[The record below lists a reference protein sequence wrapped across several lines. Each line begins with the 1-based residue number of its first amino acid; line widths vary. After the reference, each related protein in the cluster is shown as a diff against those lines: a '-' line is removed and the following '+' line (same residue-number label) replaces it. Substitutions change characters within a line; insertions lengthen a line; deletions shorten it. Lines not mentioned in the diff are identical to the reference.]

1 MPSMLHAYCQVRSL
15 TQRAHGRAAL
25 AIRLHARAQ
34 CTNGPAAV
42 HTLADR
48 WDGRSIARPR
58 QTDEW
63 LAHANEW
70 LVRQPV
76 RNRVVTDCAS
86 GAAGGHCRGVIGV
99 TVDPAAKTAA
109 ANAAGAAAA
118 LAGACAVSVQ
128 MWTGAS
134 PVPVQMWTGVGPV
147 PVQMWTGVQHVTMR
161 HARLAAGTP

>member
-1 MPSMLHAYCQVRSL
+1 MQNGL
-15 TQRAHGRAAL
+15 
-25 AIRLHARAQ
+25 
-34 CTNGPAAV
+34 CTNGPGYT
-42 HTLADR
+42 HGPTE
-48 WDGRSIARPR
+48 WDDHCAPR

-70 LVRQPV
+70 FVRQPV

-99 TVDPAAKTAA
+99 TVDPAAKAAA

-118 LAGACAVSVQ
+118 LAGACAVPVQ

-134 PVPVQMWTGVGPV
+134 PVPVQMWTGV
-147 PVQMWTGVQHVTMR
+147 QHVTMR
-161 HARLAAGTP
+161 HATLAAGTP